1 MTMRRVIAAGGF
13 LPAAALAG
21 CEDVQSVLAAHG
33 PEAERILLL
42 SWVLFAGAG
51 AILTAVVAAT
61 AVAAVAPLSWR
72 ARLGS
77 ERVVV
82 GAGIVFPV
90 VALSALLAY
99 GLFVMRAGTAA
110 PAPGEP
116 LRIAV
121 IGEQW
126 WWRFIYTGP
135 DGRRFESANELRIPA
150 GRPIDLSLST
160 ADVIHSFWVPNL
172 AGKVDMIPGRTNRLR
187 LAAERPGVSR
197 GQCAEFCGGAHAL
210 MSFYVVAM
218 SPKDYASWIE
228 QAGADARAPATPRL
242 RQGREIFL
250 AAGCGGCHAIR
261 GTPAIGTIGPDLT
274 HVGGRI
280 SLAAGVLASDESAFA
295 RWIADNQHI
304 KPQNR
309 MPPFRIFS
317 ESELG
322 ALAGYLASLK

>member
-1 MTMRRVIAAGGF
+1 MTGAA
-13 LPAAALAG
+13 LPALALAG
-21 CEDVQSVLAAHG
+21 CQDVQSVLAAHG
-33 PEAERILLL
+33 PEAERVLFL
-42 SWVLFAGAG
+42 SWVLFAGAS
-51 AILTAVVAAT
+51 AILIAVVAAI
-61 AVAAVAPLSWR
+61 AIAAFAPLRWR
-72 ARLGS
+72 KRLGN
-77 ERVVV
+77 ETVVV

-110 PAPGEP
+110 PAAGEP

-121 IGEQW
+121 VGEQW
-126 WWRFIYTGP
+126 WWRIIYAGP
-135 DGRRFESANELRIPA
+135 DGRTFESANELRIPT
-150 GRPIDLSLST
+150 GRPIELLLST

-172 AGKVDMIPGRTNRLR
+172 AGKVDMIPGRTNHLM

-218 SPKDYASWIE
+218 PPKEFTAWLE
-228 QAGADARAPATPRL
+228 QAGADTHEPATPRF
-242 RQGREIFL
+242 RQGQEIFL

-261 GTPAIGTIGPDLT
+261 GIPANGTIGPDLT

-280 SLAAGVLASDESAFA
+280 SLAAGTLASDEPAFA

-304 KPQNR
+304 KPENR

-317 ESELG
+317 ETELG

>member
-1 MTMRRVIAAGGF
+1 MTLRGIIMAAGAAA
-13 LPAAALAG
+13 AAALAG
-21 CEDVQSVLAAHG
+21 CRDVQSVLAAHG

-51 AILTAVVAAT
+51 AILIGVVAVT
-61 AVAAVAPLSWR
+61 AVAAFAPLSWR
-72 ARLGS
+72 KRLGN
-77 ERVVV
+77 ERLVV

-110 PAPGEP
+110 PAGEP

-121 IGEQW
+121 VGEQW
-126 WWRFIYTGP
+126 WWRIVYTGP
-135 DGRRFESANELRIPA
+135 DGRRFESANELRIPT
-150 GRPIDLSLST
+150 GRPVDLSLST

-218 SPKDYASWIE
+218 PPNEFAAWLERVASD
-228 QAGADARAPATPRL
+228 ADAPATTSL
-242 RQGREIFL
+242 RRGQQTFL
-250 AAGCGGCHAIR
+250 AAGCGGCHSVR
-261 GTPAIGTIGPDLT
+261 GTPANGTIGPDLT

-280 SLAAGVLASDESAFA
+280 SLAAGVLASDEPAFA

-317 ESELG
+317 EAELG

>member
-1 MTMRRVIAAGGF
+1 VTIRGFIAATSVV
-13 LPAAALAG
+13 PALVG
-21 CEDVQSVLAAHG
+21 CQDVQSVFAAHG

-51 AILTAVVAAT
+51 AILIAVVAAT
-61 AVAAVAPLSWR
+61 AIAVFAPHSWR
-72 ARLGS
+72 TRLGN
-77 ERVVV
+77 ERTVV
-82 GAGIVFPV
+82 GAGILFPV

-110 PAPGEP
+110 PSGGEL

-121 IGEQW
+121 VGEQW
-126 WWRFIYTGP
+126 WWRIIYTGP
-135 DGRRFESANELRIPA
+135 DGRNFESANELRIPT
-150 GRPIDLSLST
+150 GRPIELTLAT

-218 SPKDYASWIE
+218 PPNEFAAWIE
-228 QAGADARAPATPRL
+228 QAGADAHAPAMPLL
-242 RQGREIFL
+242 RRGREIFL

-261 GTPAIGTIGPDLT
+261 GTPANGTIGPDLT

-304 KPQNR
+304 KPENR

-317 ESELG
+317 EAELG